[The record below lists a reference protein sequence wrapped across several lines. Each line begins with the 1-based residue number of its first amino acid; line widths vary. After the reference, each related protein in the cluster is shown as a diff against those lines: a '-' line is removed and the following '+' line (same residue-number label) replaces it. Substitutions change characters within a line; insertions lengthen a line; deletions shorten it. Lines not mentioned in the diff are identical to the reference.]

1 MRSGC
6 VFGISH
12 LLVLSTSEF
21 QKDKWTSDINKRY
34 EMVEDVQHSH
44 RLVGLTQNEVTVLL
58 SEPNYK
64 GEEFWQYYIGM
75 TPRLIPIDGDALSL
89 QFSNGKVVRYLIH
102 ET

>member
-1 MRSGC
+1 M
-6 VFGISH
+6 
-12 LLVLSTSEF
+12 
-21 QKDKWTSDINKRY
+21 NKRY

-58 SEPNYK
+58 GEPNYK

-89 QFSNGKVVRYLIH
+89 QFSNGKVVRYWIH